1 MESNRIILAIT
12 GASGS
17 PYARRLLQV
26 LVEQE
31 LEVHLAV
38 TGAASQVAAAE
49 LGVTIDPDDADSIV
63 AGYLG
68 QTSARVTVHP
78 LRNVD
83 SPISSGSF
91 QCRGMVICPCS
102 TGTLGRVAGG
112 ISSNVIERAADVCLK
127 ERRQL
132 ILVPRETPLSSIHL
146 ENMLRLTNA
155 GATLLPAMP
164 GFYHQ
169 PQSIQDLVDFVVGRI
184 LAQLNLPNALQREY
198 QPDPSTSER

>member
-1 MESNRIILAIT
+1 MESNRIILAIS
-12 GASGS
+12 GASGA

-38 TGAASQVAAAE
+38 SGAACQVATAE
-49 LGVTIDPDDADSIV
+49 MGVVLDPDDADSIV
-63 AGYLG
+63 SGYLG
-68 QTSARVTVHP
+68 QTSARVIVHP
-78 LRNVD
+78 
-83 SPISSGSF
+83 

-102 TGTLGRVAGG
+102 TGMLGRIAGG

-132 ILVPRETPLSSIHL
+132 ILVPRETPLSAIHL

-155 GATLLPAMP
+155 GATIVPAMP

-169 PQSIQDLVDFVVGRI
+169 PESIQDLVDFVVGRI
-184 LAQLNLPNALQREY
+184 LAQLDLPNALQREY